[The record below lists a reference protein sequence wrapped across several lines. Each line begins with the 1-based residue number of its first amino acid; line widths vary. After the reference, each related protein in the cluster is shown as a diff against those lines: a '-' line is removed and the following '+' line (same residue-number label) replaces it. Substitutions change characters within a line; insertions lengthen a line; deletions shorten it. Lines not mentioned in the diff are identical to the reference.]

1 MKRAAT
7 AAPIA
12 EAPPIRLLGDI
23 ACPWTYLTLAALQCA
38 FGPGVLLEWH
48 PFLLNLPDLARQRD
62 RLAAPVAEHAGRMR
76 LGFVPAALAQPIDA
90 LLVHGVVLAAAGEG
104 RAAAAARALFDARF
118 GRGLAL
124 VEHRTVHRA
133 LAERLA
139 ATEAERWLEA
149 APGHAGVVERA
160 TRAARLAGVSE
171 IPLTVLDNALVI
183 GGLQPPEAYTALAE
197 LALVRRAGQP

>member
-1 MKRAAT
+1 MNGAVT

-12 EAPPIRLLGDI
+12 EVPPIRLLGDI
-23 ACPWTYLTLAALQCA
+23 ACPWTYLTLAALQRA
-38 FGPGVLLEWH
+38 FGAGFALEWH
-48 PFLLNLPDLARQRD
+48 PFLLNLQDLARQRD
-62 RLAAPVAEHAGRMR
+62 RLAAPVAEYAGRMR
-76 LGFVPAALAQPIDA
+76 LGFVPAALAQPVDA
-90 LLVHGVVLAAAGEG
+90 LLVHGVVLAAAREG
-104 RAAAAARALFDARF
+104 RGAAAARALFDARF
-118 GRGLAL
+118 GGGTAL
-124 VEHRTVHRA
+124 VERRTVRAA

-139 ATEAERWLEA
+139 GAEAERWVQA

-197 LALVRRAGQP
+197 LALIQRAGRA